1 MRFYKKLYLVVL
13 YKQKYSDS
21 QTLRSFAEFD
31 FGKNKNNFFIV
42 WDNSPSSETSVA
54 DIGRFLNTKNIDY
67 IHTPENTALS
77 KIYNTCLEKYSDFDF
92 FLIFDQDSKI
102 MRPDYDSYLEKT
114 ILENPEI
121 NIFLPQIY
129 SQGKLYS
136 PGKFWVF
143 KGWHYKN
150 LSVGIHKD
158 KLYTAI
164 MSGTCVR
171 IDFLKKHNIRFN
183 ENLSLYGIDTC
194 FFSDVRKI
202 DKHFYVLEE
211 RLEHDLSE
219 NHLIGEELKKQTL
232 LYLNSTFVINRKTV
246 VKTIIVLF
254 YKIYLKLKRKI

>member
-1 MRFYKKLYLVVL
+1 MKKLYLVVL

-21 QTLRSFAEFD
+21 QTLRSFSEFN
-31 FGKNKNNFFIV
+31 FGKNKNNFFVV
-42 WDNSPSSETSVA
+42 WDNSPSSDTSGTE
-54 DIGRFLNTKNIDY
+54 IERFLYTENVEY

-77 KIYNTCLEKYSDFDF
+77 KIYNICLEKYSDFDF

-102 MRPDYDSYLEKT
+102 MRPDYDSYIEKV

-150 LSVGIHKD
+150 LLAGIHKD
-158 KLYTAI
+158 KFYTAI

-171 IDFLKKHNIRFN
+171 IDFLKKYNIKFN
-183 ENLSLYGIDTC
+183 EKLSLYGIDTC
-194 FFSDVRKI
+194 FFTDIRKI
-202 DKHFYVLEE
+202 DNHFYVLEE
-211 RLEHDLSE
+211 RLDHDLSE
-219 NHLIGEELKKQTL
+219 NHLIGEELKNHTR
-232 LYLNSTFVINRKTV
+232 LYLEGALIMNHGSILKTL
-246 VKTIIVLF
+246 IVHF
-254 YKIYLKLKRKI
+254 YQLYLKMRGKS

>member
-1 MRFYKKLYLVVL
+1 MKKLYLVVL

-21 QTLRSFAEFD
+21 QTLRSFSEFN
-31 FGKNKNNFFIV
+31 FGKNKNNFFVI
-42 WDNSPSSETSVA
+42 WDNSPSSETSGA
-54 DIGRFLNTKNIDY
+54 DIGRFLNTENVEY

-77 KIYNTCLEKYSDFDF
+77 KIYNTSLEKYSDFDF

-102 MRPDYDSYLEKT
+102 IRSDYDSYLEKI
-114 ILENPEI
+114 ILENPEL

-129 SQGKLYS
+129 SKNKLYS
-136 PGKFWVF
+136 PGRFWVF

-150 LSVGIHKD
+150 LLAGIHKD
-158 KLYTAI
+158 KFYTAI

-219 NHLIGEELKKQTL
+219 NHLIGEDLKNHTR
-232 LYLNSTFVINRKTV
+232 LYLKGTLIMNNHSILKTL
-246 VKTIIVLF
+246 IVYF
-254 YKIYLKLKRKI
+254 KMRYLVNAKFLQV

>member
-1 MRFYKKLYLVVL
+1 MKKLYLVVL
-13 YKQKYSDS
+13 YKQKYSAS
-21 QTLRSFAEFD
+21 QTLRSFSEFN
-31 FGKNKNNFFIV
+31 FGKNKNNFFVV
-42 WDNSPSSETSVA
+42 WDNSPSSDTNGAE
-54 DIGRFLNTKNIDY
+54 IERFLYTENVEY

-102 MRPDYDSYLEKT
+102 MRPDYDSYLEKI

-129 SQGKLYS
+129 SKNKLYS
-136 PGKFWVF
+136 PGRFWVF

-158 KLYTAI
+158 KFYTAI
-164 MSGTCVR
+164 MSGTCAR

-194 FFSDVRKI
+194 LFTDIRKI
-202 DKHFYVLEE
+202 DRNFYVLEE

-219 NHLIGEELKKQTL
+219 KELNEAEKKKRSY
-232 LYLNSTFVINRKTV
+232 LYLEACKETARKNH
-246 VKTIIVLF
+246 F
-254 YKIYLKLKRKI
+254 YIFFISLYELIFKIMRRI

>member
-1 MRFYKKLYLVVL
+1 MKKLYLVVL
-13 YKQKYSDS
+13 YKQKYLDS
-21 QTLRSFAEFD
+21 QTLRSFTQFN
-31 FGKNKNNFFIV
+31 FGKNKNNFFVV
-42 WDNSPSSETSVA
+42 WDNSPSSDTNGVE
-54 DIGRFLNTKNIDY
+54 IERFLYTENVEY

-102 MRPDYDSYLEKT
+102 MRPDYDSYLEKI

-129 SQGKLYS
+129 SKNKLYS
-136 PGKFWVF
+136 PGRFWVF

-158 KLYTAI
+158 KFYTAI
-164 MSGTCVR
+164 MSGTCAR

-194 FFSDVRKI
+194 LFTDIRKI
-202 DKHFYVLEE
+202 DRNFYVLEE

-219 NHLIGEELKKQTL
+219 NHLIGEELKKHTR
-232 LYLNSTFVINRKTV
+232 LYLEANLIINKKSLIKTL
-246 VKTIIVLF
+246 IVYIYQL
-254 YKIYLKLKRKI
+254 YLKIRGKI